1 MRLLAVSLLVLGT
14 AIAARAQDQVPTSE
28 AKGVSSTATDVAP
41 PAAANTPSE
50 NPSPSAPPSAAGN
63 ATPLL
68 ALATPRTNLAALS
81 FSNSASGLTSVSAF
95 GAPSSASPS
104 PAGAADPAPASPSA
118 YGFNERDYN
127 LDIAFGIAVV
137 RFRSPAFYATA
148 VGPHVSAAFY
158 LKDWLAVEG
167 AITAAFAPSIYSDNV
182 RYLGYA
188 GGLKI
193 PFSLGR
199 RRLEPWAHALGGGVH
214 VGPQTAVGSR
224 NGFELTAGGG
234 VDYALTPRVSLR
246 IEADYLGSHMFSQWL
261 NSGQGLAGVVFHF

>member
-1 MRLLAVSLLVLGT
+1 M
-14 AIAARAQDQVPTSE
+14 
-28 AKGVSSTATDVAP
+28 
-41 PAAANTPSE
+41 
-50 NPSPSAPPSAAGN
+50 
-63 ATPLL
+63 
-68 ALATPRTNLAALS
+68 S
-81 FSNSASGLTSVSAF
+81 FSSSASGSTSALAF
-95 GAPSSASPS
+95 GATTSTSSS
-104 PAGAADPAPASPSA
+104 PARAADPAPPSPSA

-127 LDIAFGIAVV
+127 LDITFGVAVV

-182 RYLGYA
+182 RYLSYA

-199 RRLEPWAHALGGGVH
+199 KRLEPWAHALAGGVH
-214 VGPQTAVGSR
+214 VGPQTALGSR

-234 VDYALTPRVSLR
+234 LDYALTPRVSLR
-246 IEADYLGSHMFSQWL
+246 IEADYLGSRMFSQWL